1 MGDSKDLDFTEAEM
15 RFEGRFLKN
24 YGKKWDRIPTFHK
37 FRVDRSRKTLIN
49 KEYED
54 GGGNYEQ
61 SDFNGPPDP

>member
-1 MGDSKDLDFTEAEM
+1 MGDSKDLDFTEAER

-54 GGGNYEQ
+54 GGGNYE
-61 SDFNGPPDP
+61 

>member
-1 MGDSKDLDFTEAEM
+1 MILLNRKGILKADFKENHE
-15 RFEGRFLKN
+15 
-24 YGKKWDRIPTFHK
+24 KKWDRIPTFHK
-37 FRVDRSRKTLIN
+37 FRVDRSRETLIN